1 MDDIFSLAGKT
12 ILITG
17 ASSGIGKSMA
27 IECSKRGAAVC
38 IAGRNAERLQE
49 TLKLLTGTGHQ
60 IFQADLNN
68 DDEMQSLAENLP
80 ALDGVVLNAG
90 MVKTVPVR
98 FIKRDDLDYM
108 FNVNIQASIML
119 VQRLLKQK
127 KVKDGGSICFVSSV
141 ATQKVTLGNAMYS
154 ATKGA
159 VNSFTKALALEMAP
173 KQIRVNAILPGFV
186 ETGILSDSA
195 IGEDQL
201 LKHKNNYPIGRF
213 GKPED
218 IAYLSIYLLSDAS
231 QFMTGSLLTIDGGF
245 SIK

>member
-1 MDDIFSLAGKT
+1 
-12 ILITG
+12 
-17 ASSGIGKSMA
+17 
-27 IECSKRGAAVC
+27 
-38 IAGRNAERLQE
+38 
-49 TLKLLTGTGHQ
+49 
-60 IFQADLNN
+60 
-68 DDEMQSLAENLP
+68 
-80 ALDGVVLNAG
+80 

-201 LKHKNNYPIGRF
+201 AKHKNNYPIGRF